1 MKSIGKIFLTGLTA
15 VVPVILTLYFIYWLI
30 ITAEAVLGSLF
41 QNMLP
46 NGWYQP
52 GMGVVA
58 GLLIVFLIGAMMHAW
73 VVRKL
78 YGWAEDLLYRIPLIR
93 SVYGSIRE
101 LFNLLSHSHDQTLHQ
116 TVILTLGEMRVI
128 GFITRQNPSDLLPEI
143 EVDNHVI
150 VYLPMSYNIAGYM
163 VVVPRT
169 AIQVI
174 DMSAEE
180 ALRFILT
187 AGVAGK
193 GRN

>member
-1 MKSIGKIFLTGLTA
+1 VKSIGKIFLTGLTA
-15 VVPVILTLYFIYWLI
+15 VVPVILTLYLIYWLI
-30 ITAEAVLGSLF
+30 ITAETVLGSLF
-41 QNMLP
+41 QNILP

-58 GLLIVFLIGAMMHAW
+58 GLLIVFLIGVMMHAW
-73 VVRKL
+73 VVQKL
-78 YGWAEDLLYRIPLIR
+78 YGWAEGLLYRIPLIR

-101 LFNLLSHSHDQTLHQ
+101 LFNLFSHSHEQALHQ
-116 TVILTLGEMRVI
+116 TVILTLGKMRVI

-143 EVDNHVI
+143 EADDHVI

-163 VVVPRT
+163 VVVPRS

-174 DMSAEE
+174 NMSVEE

-193 GRN
+193 GHN